1 MQTNPKIYDMEIRIL
16 KNLKGKFVNTT
27 DITKRKELV
36 TNVIKTISY
45 YPDVNIDDIIN
56 DIADFRPITHLL
68 ESDTTEDIV
77 INNTSNIF
85 VYDAIDG
92 YKQMDYKIESFEEL
106 ELLVQKLN
114 LYATNDAANGNIRDV
129 HLPDGSRVNIISSP
143 MGYNI
148 TIRKFKHMA
157 LSILDLINMGEL
169 DYQIAAR
176 LWVYVDGF
184 RVRPANILIGG
195 LPAAGKTTLL
205 NAMFSFFRPEERV
218 ITIEETYEL
227 DTKTQQNCARLETS
241 QDMPM
246 LELVKNSLRMRPDI
260 IVVGEV
266 RGEEAK
272 DMITA
277 MNIGK
282 IVLGTIHS
290 STTRDVVNRLQ
301 NEPMNVPME
310 LIPVVDV
317 IVMLGH
323 VYIDKKPLRKIVQIS
338 EISGIETQVL
348 LSDLYKY
355 DYRTNHSAPI
365 LPSVTYRDT
374 ISTVLGI
381 APSDI
386 LAEEKVRAHILYAM
400 NKMGKR
406 DIISINN
413 IVRDYYYK
421 PKETLNSLGLTDID
435 PVITI

>member
-1 MQTNPKIYDMEIRIL
+1 MDPKAYDLEIRVL
-16 KNLKGKFVNTT
+16 KSLKGRFVNTT
-27 DITKRKELV
+27 DMDRRKDLIS
-36 TNVIKTISY
+36 NVIKTISY
-45 YPDVNIDDIIN
+45 YPDINIDNIIKDIYDLSPISDLVNSDSIEDII
-56 DIADFRPITHLL
+56 
-68 ESDTTEDIV
+68 
-77 INNTSNIF
+77 INNTANIF
-85 VYDAIDG
+85 VYDG
-92 YKQMDYKIESFEEL
+92 GSGFRKMDIRIETFEDL
-106 ELLVQKLN
+106 ELLVHKLR
-114 LYATNDAANGNIRDV
+114 LYATNESANGNIMDV

-143 MGYNI
+143 LGYDI
-148 TIRKFKHMA
+148 TIRKFKRRA
-157 LSILDLINMGEL
+157 LSILDLINFNEL

-176 LWVYVDGF
+176 LWMYVDVF

-205 NAMFSFFRPEERV
+205 NAMFSFFRPVERI

-227 DTKTQQNCARLETS
+227 DTTTQPNCAKLETS

-290 STTRDVVNRLQ
+290 STARDVINRLQ
-301 NEPMNVPME
+301 NEPMNVPKE
-310 LIPVVDV
+310 LVPVIDV
-317 IVMLGH
+317 IVMLGQ
-323 VYIDKKPLRKIVQIS
+323 VYIDKKPLRKVTQIS
-338 EISGIETQVL
+338 EIAGIETQVL

-355 DYRTNHSAPI
+355 DYKTHKSAPI

-374 ISTVLGI
+374 ISTILGI

-386 LAEEKVRAHILYAM
+386 IAEEKVRAHMLYAM
-400 NKMGKR
+400 NRLGKR
-406 DIISINN
+406 DITDINGL
-413 IVRDYYYK
+413 VRDYYQD
-421 PKETLNSLGLTDID
+421 PSGTLKKLGLNDIE
-435 PVITI
+435 PVIKI